1 MTDSA
6 VSKMSKRDALVGAA
20 TQLLVERGLD
30 APTIAD
36 IAEHAQVPP
45 GNVYYYFKTRDELI
59 EAVIDARADEV
70 RALLAGLD
78 QRPDPRARLT
88 GLIRNWSSNRDHV
101 VSHGCPIGSFT
112 SELNKRNRGLDER
125 AAGLLATIRDWITT
139 QFRLLGQPHPRDLA
153 HRMLS
158 SIQGSA
164 LLTNTFRDP
173 TILAREMRYLESW
186 IKDLP
191 ADDK

>member
-1 MTDSA
+1 MPK
-6 VSKMSKRDALVGAA
+6 VSKREALVGAA

-30 APTIAD
+30 APSIAD
-36 IAEHAQVPP
+36 IAEHAQVPA

-78 QRPDPRARLT
+78 QRPDPRARLI

-186 IKDLP
+186 IKSLP
-191 ADDK
+191 ASD

>member
-1 MTDSA
+1 MRCSPASTSDRIRAPASSGSSA
-6 VSKMSKRDALVGAA
+6 TGRRTA
-20 TQLLVERGLD
+20 TR
-30 APTIAD
+30 
-36 IAEHAQVPP
+36 
-45 GNVYYYFKTRDELI
+45 R
-59 EAVIDARADEV
+59 
-70 RALLAGLD
+70 
-78 QRPDPRARLT
+78 
-88 GLIRNWSSNRDHV
+88 
-101 VSHGCPIGSFT
+101 SHGCPIGSFT

-186 IKDLP
+186 IKACPPPTDGQAATLR
-191 ADDK
+191 AVQ